1 MKTLNAPPNPATAY
15 TVKSLVKALNI
26 LEVLAD
32 EEQPHTLTQ
41 LSRRLHLHVSTVH
54 RLLVNLVRHGFVEE
68 DTLSGG
74 YQLSYRILRMG
85 LRVLDRLDFRRVA
98 NPLLRDL
105 NARTQETVH
114 LAILQEAQ
122 AISIEKFDS
131 PQAVGLDARLGRL
144 MSLHCTGVGKTLLA
158 YQGEDFL
165 NQIAQSPGLTRMTAH
180 TITGLPQ
187 LRREL
192 ERIREQGYAL
202 DQEEAVDGLRCVA
215 GPVLTHTGQIVA
227 AFSVTGLATRLTPA
241 RVPEIAQLVRETSQQ
256 ISYRLGHRS
265 DLRPPAE
272 PTTGNQGAER
282 GGQRGRTGVG
292 SAGGPGMPASQGR
305 EGLVGEGGK

>member
-1 MKTLNAPPNPATAY
+1 MKTSKDSPDPATAY

-32 EEQPHTLTQ
+32 EDGPYTLTQ

-68 DTLSGG
+68 DMVSGG
-74 YQLSYRILRMG
+74 YQLSYRVLRMG
-85 LRVLDRLDFRRVA
+85 LRVLDRLDYRRA
-98 NPLLRDL
+98 ASPLLRDL
-105 NARTQETVH
+105 NLRTQETVH
-114 LAILQEAQ
+114 LAILQETQ

-131 PQAVGLDARLGRL
+131 PQPVGLDARLGRV
-144 MSLHCTGVGKTLLA
+144 MPLHCTGVGKTLLA
-158 YQGEDFL
+158 YQGEDLL

-180 TITGLPQ
+180 TITGLAP

-192 ERIREQGYAL
+192 ERIREQGFAL

-215 GPVLTHTGQIVA
+215 GPVFTHTGQIVA

-241 RVPEIAQLVRETSQQ
+241 RLPEIAQLVRETSRQ
-256 ISYRLGHRS
+256 ISYRLGYHS
-265 DLRPPAE
+265 NLRPSGG
-272 PTTGNQGAER
+272 PTAGKQGAE
-282 GGQRGRTGVG
+282 
-292 SAGGPGMPASQGR
+292 
-305 EGLVGEGGK
+305 